1 MADGVFLAFAD
12 EISQAKLCRV
22 HAQFLGDDVRMRVD
36 REGRR
41 DGART
46 PVITAWNG
54 VGVDLQRCQASVV
67 DSILAAGVMPGS
79 QTRMSFE
86 RAAGAASVDRAEP
99 ARQGRAVPIH

>member
-54 VGVDLQRCQASVV
+54 VGVDLGEFRTSIIE
-67 DSILAAGVMPGS
+67 SILVACVMTGSRIRIGVERAVSAAGMELA
-79 QTRMSFE
+79 E
-86 RAAGAASVDRAEP
+86 RDRHE
-99 ARQGRAVPIH
+99 